1 MVGCSL
7 LRHPPNLSNALL
19 SFSWQSRTAE
29 RRGDDVFIMAA
40 REIKPY
46 SRRRLHISEPSSLP
60 NEKIAEV
67 RGFSADKGSPR
78 ESTYCPFKFALIVRK
93 F

>member
-1 MVGCSL
+1 MAVAASL
-7 LRHPPNLSNALL
+7 ADSGE
-19 SFSWQSRTAE
+19 E

-78 ESTYCPFKFALIVRK
+78 ESTYCPFKFALVVRK